1 MKDLGN
7 GEDYQQNVSQ
17 KTYCLDFADN
27 NIAFFPRSPLAT
39 SLFSPTFYLL
49 VSFTFF
55 PSLLF
60 AMYILALWSRYAAP
74 GTRFPPLWLH
84 FLRPHHWLLHNFSSA
99 CFTFVTVVL
108 FSRPCHLVCAF
119 QLSCSVFPCYAI
131 LNWLL
136 CCRCESSH
144 SVKKF
149 LMAQLRWCYLVFRD
163 TCIVLLKSLPSCEN
177 LLFKSCARCQGTVTE
192 VNELHEKVTGNC
204 ENDEC
209 F

>member
-1 MKDLGN
+1 
-7 GEDYQQNVSQ
+7 
-17 KTYCLDFADN
+17 
-27 NIAFFPRSPLAT
+27 
-39 SLFSPTFYLL
+39 
-49 VSFTFF
+49 
-55 PSLLF
+55 
-60 AMYILALWSRYAAP
+60 MYIPALWSRYAAL
-74 GTRFPPLWLH
+74 GTRFPPLCLVE
-84 FLRPHHWLLHNFSSA
+84 FFKPTSLAISQFFQR

-108 FSRPCHLVCAF
+108 FSRPCHLFCAF
-119 QLSCSVFPCYAI
+119 LLSCFVFPCSAI

-144 SVKKF
+144 IVKKF